1 MSMVKD
7 FDSFNLDEEQ
17 SSSSNLD
24 EEQSSSSTVNFNE
37 TQIFINL
44 QSKINNIQE
53 RLNKI
58 KNYSQSSSDNDKY
71 LDYVKKL
78 SEFNN
83 LINNLDAISFDL
95 YNEFIL
101 QYNDN
106 LLNEV
111 EKNEQKNIKINK
123 KVHEIF
129 LPYMLYLQILLS
141 NNS

>member
-7 FDSFNLDEEQ
+7 FNSF
-17 SSSSNLD
+17 NLD

-37 TQIFINL
+37 TQIFLNL
-44 QSKINNIQE
+44 QSKLNNIEE

-58 KNYSQSSSDNDKY
+58 KNYSQSYSDDNNKY
-71 LDYVKKL
+71 LDYIKKL

-83 LINNLDAISFDL
+83 NINNLDAISIDL

-106 LLNEV
+106 FLSEV

-123 KVHEIF
+123 KVNEIF

>member
-7 FDSFNLDEEQ
+7 FNSF
-17 SSSSNLD
+17 NLD

-37 TQIFINL
+37 TQIFLNL
-44 QSKINNIQE
+44 QSKLNNIEE

-58 KNYSQSSSDNDKY
+58 KNYSQSYSDDNNKY
-71 LDYVKKL
+71 LDYIKKL

-83 LINNLDAISFDL
+83 NINNLDAISIDL

-106 LLNEV
+106 FLSEV

-123 KVHEIF
+123 KVYDIF

-141 NNS
+141 NNQ